1 MGRTSLTSLFFSMIT
16 MTTQKSLFLNLNQQD
31 IRGVKL
37 SDYKEGFQD
46 GYKFAREELMEKL
59 REIDIRDID
68 SWLLNQLA
76 DMIEGND
83 L

>member
-1 MGRTSLTSLFFSMIT
+1 M
-16 MTTQKSLFLNLNQQD
+16 
-31 IRGVKL
+31 

-59 REIDIRDID
+59 REIDISDID

>member
-1 MGRTSLTSLFFSMIT
+1 M
-16 MTTQKSLFLNLNQQD
+16 
-31 IRGVKL
+31 

-59 REIDIRDID
+59 REIDINDID

>member
-1 MGRTSLTSLFFSMIT
+1 M
-16 MTTQKSLFLNLNQQD
+16 NLQD

-46 GYKFAREELMEKL
+46 GYKFGREEIIEKL
-59 REIDIRDID
+59 REIDINDID
-68 SWLLNQLA
+68 TWLLDRLA
-76 DMIEGND
+76 DMIEGGK

>member
-1 MGRTSLTSLFFSMIT
+1 M
-16 MTTQKSLFLNLNQQD
+16 FLNLNQQD
-31 IRGVKL
+31 TRGVKL

-59 REIDIRDID
+59 REIDINDID